1 MIFFVTSSL
10 VTMACGGCL
19 SITAATLQVAPADK
33 ARPKPIILTQG
44 QRLAADGAFAAA
56 AVAPSHRAAP
66 AAPLAGE
73 VIFPDASNAAL
84 VGPVPATPSAA
95 QDAPFNPAWQMPAP
109 AANGARAF
117 VGTSVSGTDTLD
129 AFAAARDAQGR
140 IGPVDTDRSFNAAFA
155 ISAFGSETGLPVD
168 VGLAPRVAYTEEGDY
183 RARRVGAEV
192 RIGQNF
198 DQRGEA
204 VGADAWYIF
213 AGADGEALVWEAGEY
228 GFDSFSRA
236 LALRDQVTVGDMQ
249 AGISVQRGPGQV
261 SLSYIR
267 REVEYNDRNGG
278 LSENEDFAGITFTM
292 KR

>member
-1 MIFFVTSSL
+1 M
-10 VTMACGGCL
+10 
-19 SITAATLQVAPADK
+19 TAATLEAASAAETP
-33 ARPKPIILTQG
+33 RKPVILSEG
-44 QRLAADGAFAAA
+44 QRLVGEGAFAAEL
-56 AVAPSHRAAP
+56 VTVSRR
-66 AAPLAGE
+66 AAPLAPLAGD
-73 VIFPDASNAAL
+73 VVFPDADNAAL

-95 QDAPFNPAWQMPAP
+95 QDAPFNPAWQVSPSASSGP
-109 AANGARAF
+109 VAF
-117 VGTSVSGTDTLD
+117 ASTAVSGTDTLE
-129 AFAAARDAQGR
+129 AFTAARDAQGR
-140 IGPVDTDRSFNAAFA
+140 VGPVDTDRSFNAAFA

-204 VGADAWYIF
+204 MSSDAWYIF
-213 AGADGEALVWEAGEY
+213 AGADGEALIWEAGQY

-236 LALRDQVTVGDMQ
+236 VALRDQVTVGDMQ